1 MTKNLRNIFGGEA
14 NLSLG
19 FGTPKQGRGEA
30 NKAGADAFAEKM
42 RPILLKLSLEA
53 GVVCGSVVL
62 ARMLNEQ
69 GIPTAR
75 SGKWHPET
83 VKRLLR
89 RVQPNFDE
97 ELCELRKQ
105 KSAAFF
111 SGLKKT
117 GPAFPSD
124 GDD

>member
-1 MTKNLRNIFGGEA
+1 MAKEFKNMFGGEA
-14 NLSLG
+14 NLFWG
-19 FGTPKQGRGEA
+19 FGSPKQGRGEA
-30 NKAGADAFAEKM
+30 NKVGADAFAEKM

-62 ARMLNEQ
+62 ARMLNERD
-69 GIPTAR
+69 IPTAR
-75 SGKWHPET
+75 GGKWHPET

-89 RVQPNFDE
+89 RIQPNFDE
-97 ELCELRKQ
+97 KLCELREQ
-105 KSAAFF
+105 NRTAFF
-111 SGLKKT
+111 SGQKKT